1 MAVTA
6 LFVGCSPEVID
17 ETPEMTEVG
26 EIEVTFSVDG
36 EDVRSLDLASVS
48 HTIKVDVTLNNDG
61 VYWNAISD
69 QAWCQIVEETHR
81 GTGSFTMVINAN
93 ESFEAREEATI
104 TFVAGEYEV
113 DMLTVLHNGNVF
125 VLDQVY
131 AASTKAAGSFSTKVK
146 TTAETGED
154 WGFECD
160 PWITATKGAVT
171 TNAEG
176 EFFTE
181 ITIAWEANADAS
193 RYGEVKLVKNGK
205 NYADGWIN
213 IWQFGT
219 ELAYDENG
227 NISLEAKDAAPLELR
242 VPKQTVKEITMP
254 SWVTVT
260 TVENSDNTVSY
271 MLQFAGNPSDANH
284 IRTTELSLSLLSGAA
299 DIKLPVI
306 KQMYYP
312 MEGLLT
318 GPGLALFAKTWN
330 EGGDVSQ
337 WYVDGVPT
345 LMGDVDL
352 TEVTEWVSIG
362 TAGRPWTGEF
372 NGNGKKLINFNSTQ
386 PLFGVCENATIKN
399 IIFDETS
406 KFSLVGSYSGEL
418 CLAPLAGSIKT
429 TTVEGCS
436 NVAEVSLDAS
446 CTTADNLVY
455 IAGLVAKADA
465 ASSIKSCEFSGR
477 LNIPSSCTS
486 AAGSSLYAGSLVAY
500 NEGTVEDSFA
510 YGVIDFGAQI
520 TTSYV
525 GGIVGYNAVGAV
537 VRNTQNSTPINYS
550 SKRGSSGTFTGYV
563 GGIVGY
569 GNGTISGNKN
579 EGDINSTSNIN
590 TLYAGG
596 ITSYLDDA
604 NAVFAD
610 NSQAN
615 SADIVSGG
623 KTLVLYAGGLV
634 GYVGGDYSINID
646 FASYDGTTLGNISIT
661 ESTSHISN
669 AAIYAGGLFGYV
681 NSDVVLANP
690 TWEGTINI
698 KMASNDIYV
707 PTRLGGI
714 IGTTNGIVNITN
726 ATTAGTIS
734 VNKPHP
740 TKSSQQ
746 LLCSVGGVVGECHDS
761 VLIKDSTNNIEFS
774 WAQSAKRV
782 QYYSVAIGGI
792 VGRIDDVNAEI
803 NNCHNKGTISH
814 SGYNNATFDTIA
826 KSNYTG
832 GIVGC
837 YSAIAGNASNRM
849 IVKNCTNMAAISALR
864 GFVAGIVG
872 FAKNATIEDCS
883 YTVGRINDQVNP
895 HAAGII
901 GGAYDSTIK
910 NCTATIDISTASGG
924 SCDSRGGGIV
934 AIASGKTCVENC
946 SYYGKITLTP
956 DTDTDPTEE
965 YVGGIVAYG
974 DENSI
979 AKDSRYGGDINGV
992 TISSSNYLKYA
1003 IGIGDGNG
1011 TIPPI
1016 AVSNISYW
1024 NGK

>member
-227 NISLEAKDAAPLELR
+227 NISLEAKDVAPLELR

-254 SWVTVT
+254 SWVTIT

-299 DIKLPVI
+299 DIQLPVI

-372 NGNGKKLINFNSTQ
+372 NGNGKKLINFNSSQ
-386 PLFGVCENATIKN
+386 PLFGICENATIKN

-486 AAGSSLYAGSLVAY
+486 AAGSSFYAGSLVAY

-510 YGVIDFGAQI
+510 YGVIDFGAQL
-520 TTSYV
+520 TTSYI

-590 TLYAGG
+590 ELYAGG

-634 GYVGGDYSINID
+634 GYVGGDYPINID

-661 ESTSHISN
+661 ESTSDISN

-740 TKSSQQ
+740 TKTSKQ

-774 WAQSAKRV
+774 WAKSAQRV

-814 SGYNNATFDTIA
+814 SGYNNATFDTTA

-849 IVKNCTNMAAISALR
+849 TVKNCTNMAVISALR

-883 YTVGRINDQVNP
+883 YTAGHITDQVNP

-901 GGAYDSTIK
+901 GGAYDSTVK
-910 NCTATIDISTASGG
+910 SCTATIEINGGSGG
-924 SCDSRGGGIV
+924 SCNCRVGGIV
-934 AIASGKTCVENC
+934 SIASGVTLIENC
-946 SYYGKITLTP
+946 SYYGKLTLATP
-956 DTDTDPTEE
+956 DTYDE
-965 YVGGIVAYG
+965 YAGGIMGIG
-974 DENSI
+974 DDECTI
-979 AKDSRYGGDINGV
+979 RDCRYGGDVNGV
-992 TISSSNYLKYA
+992 SISSNNCNAYVVGVGSMS
-1003 IGIGDGNG
+1003 G
-1011 TIPPI
+1011 TTP
-1016 AVSNISYW
+1016 AVTVSNISYW